1 MAPSEGLVQ
10 EVNPGSALR
19 NETVLVTVP
28 ILALFALVALGI
40 VIYALAVISRNV
52 EPQDEPL
59 AREQEGDPFMRIPPP
74 Y

>member
-1 MAPSEGLVQ
+1 M
-10 EVNPGSALR
+10 
-19 NETVLVTVP
+19 NETVSVTVP